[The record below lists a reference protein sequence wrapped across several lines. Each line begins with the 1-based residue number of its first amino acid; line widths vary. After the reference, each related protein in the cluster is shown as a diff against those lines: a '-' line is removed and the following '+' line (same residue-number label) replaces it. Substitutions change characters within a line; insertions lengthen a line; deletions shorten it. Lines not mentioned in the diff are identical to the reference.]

1 MKIENEKFI
10 ATAEFS
16 KYLTS
21 NGWVISIK
29 KDGLFAIWESCEH
42 PDYEILQPL
51 NSKSSDFNCRV
62 IDLVDVLSKTKNKSI
77 SDINSEINEISDDVI
92 RIRVIHNDVDNG
104 SIPFNDGVELFV
116 KAKELLVSA
125 ARSVFKVQKGF
136 YSGKSPEIVTNYFDS
151 LKLSQT
157 EIGSYILK
165 VASPIYQQD
174 EDQSDHCEVPFGR
187 VVSSRII
194 HSVLKLEKAV
204 ESFKETNNHIHFEQA
219 IGDGVGAALCSAIVG
234 LSGQRRNRTVE
245 ISIQPSPYA
254 SDENLKS
261 RVVTVPSNDIPII
274 EHARDYYLDNYSAM
288 NYELSGKVTKLDRDK
303 DVDHDNGVV
312 TITETISLSKSKA
325 KSKTR
330 KVKVI
335 LNDKM
340 YDEAIKAHEKS
351 EVMRFIGTLIV
362 SGRKVTL
369 SNIQEVTVNSKIL

>member
-1 MKIENEKFI
+1 MKLHNEKFI
-10 ATAEFS
+10 ATLDFN
-16 KYLTS
+16 KYLES
-21 NGWVISIK
+21 KGWYLKSVLNDIV
-29 KDGLFAIWESCEH
+29 GIWRSSRY
-42 PDYEILQPL
+42 PDREILQPIDINL
-51 NSKSSDFNCRV
+51 MDFSRRAEV
-62 IDLVDVLSKTKNKSI
+62 LLSVLSETQDKKVNEI
-77 SDINSEINEISDDVI
+77 VDEINEISNDII

-104 SIPFNDGVELFV
+104 TIPFNDGVELFV

-125 ARSVFKVQKGF
+125 ARSVVKVQKGF
-136 YSGKSPEIVTNYFDS
+136 YGGKSPEIVTNYFDS

-174 EDQSDHCEVPFGR
+174 EDQSDHCDIPFGR
-187 VVSSRII
+187 IVSSRII

-204 ESFKETNNHIHFEQA
+204 ESFKETNNHIHFEQV
-219 IGDGVGAALCSAIVG
+219 IGDGVGASLCSAIVG

-261 RVVTVPSNDIPII
+261 RVVTVPANDIPII
-274 EHARDYYLDNYSAM
+274 EHARDYYLNNYSAM
-288 NYELSGKVTKLDRDK
+288 NYELSGKVTKLDRDR
-303 DVDHDNGVV
+303 DIDPDNGVV
-312 TITETISLSKSKA
+312 TITETISGS

-330 KVKVI
+330 KVEVV

-351 EVMRFIGTLIV
+351 EVMHFIGTLIV
-362 SGRKVTL
+362 SGRKVRL
-369 SNIQEVTVNSKIL
+369 SNIQKVTINSKIL

>member
-1 MKIENEKFI
+1 MKLNNEKFI
-10 ATAEFS
+10 ATLDFN
-16 KYLTS
+16 KYLES
-21 NGWVISIK
+21 KGWYLKSVLNDIV
-29 KDGLFAIWESCEH
+29 GIWRSSRY
-42 PDYEILQPL
+42 PDSEILQPIDINL
-51 NSKSSDFNCRV
+51 MDFSRRAEV
-62 IDLVDVLSKTKNKSI
+62 LLSVLSETQDKK
-77 SDINSEINEISDDVI
+77 INEIVDEINEISNDII

-104 SIPFNDGVELFV
+104 TIPFNDGVELFV

-125 ARSVFKVQKGF
+125 ARSVVKVQKGF
-136 YSGKSPEIVTNYFDS
+136 YGGKSPEIVTNYFDS

-174 EDQSDHCEVPFGR
+174 EDQSDHCDVPFGR
-187 VVSSRII
+187 IVSSRII

-204 ESFKETNNHIHFEQA
+204 ESFKKTNNHIHFEQV
-219 IGDGVGAALCSAIVG
+219 IGDGVGASLCSAIVG

-261 RVVTVPSNDIPII
+261 RVVTVPANDIPII
-274 EHARDYYLDNYSAM
+274 EHARDYYLNNYSAM
-288 NYELSGKVTKLDRDK
+288 NYELSGKVTKLDRDR
-303 DVDHDNGVV
+303 DIDPDNGVI
-312 TITETISLSKSKA
+312 TITETISGS

-330 KVKVI
+330 KVEVV

-351 EVMRFIGTLIV
+351 EVMHFIGTLIV
-362 SGRKVTL
+362 SGRKVRL
-369 SNIQEVTVNSKIL
+369 SNIQKVTINSKIL

>member
-1 MKIENEKFI
+1 MKLNNEKFI
-10 ATAEFS
+10 ATLDFN
-16 KYLTS
+16 KYLES
-21 NGWVISIK
+21 KGWYLKSVLNDIV
-29 KDGLFAIWESCEH
+29 GIWRSSRY
-42 PDYEILQPL
+42 PDSEILQPIDINL
-51 NSKSSDFNCRV
+51 MDFSRRAEV
-62 IDLVDVLSKTKNKSI
+62 LLSVLSETQDKK
-77 SDINSEINEISDDVI
+77 INEIVDEINEISNDII

-104 SIPFNDGVELFV
+104 TIPFNDGVELFV

-125 ARSVFKVQKGF
+125 ARSVVKVQKGF
-136 YSGKSPEIVTNYFDS
+136 YGGKSPEIVTNYFDS

-174 EDQSDHCEVPFGR
+174 EDQSDHCDVPFGR
-187 VVSSRII
+187 IVSSRII

-204 ESFKETNNHIHFEQA
+204 ESFKKTNNHIHFEQV
-219 IGDGVGAALCSAIVG
+219 IGDGVGASLCSAIVG

-261 RVVTVPSNDIPII
+261 RVVTVPANDIPII
-274 EHARDYYLDNYSAM
+274 EHARDYYLNNYSAM
-288 NYELSGKVTKLDRDK
+288 NYELSGKVTKLDRDR
-303 DVDHDNGVV
+303 DIDPDNGVV
-312 TITETISLSKSKA
+312 TITETISGS

-330 KVKVI
+330 KVEVV

-351 EVMRFIGTLIV
+351 EVMHFIGTLIV
-362 SGRKVTL
+362 SGRKVRL
-369 SNIQEVTVNSKIL
+369 SNIQKVTINSKIL